1 VGKDSEMNKDHM
13 IRVRVDTKT
22 KETANAI
29 FKKHGINMSI
39 AIRMYLHQIV
49 NKAQEK

>member
-1 VGKDSEMNKDHM
+1 MKKDHI

-22 KETANAI
+22 KEAADAV
-29 FKKHGINMSI
+29 FKKNGINMSI
-39 AIRMYLHQIV
+39 AIRMYLHQII